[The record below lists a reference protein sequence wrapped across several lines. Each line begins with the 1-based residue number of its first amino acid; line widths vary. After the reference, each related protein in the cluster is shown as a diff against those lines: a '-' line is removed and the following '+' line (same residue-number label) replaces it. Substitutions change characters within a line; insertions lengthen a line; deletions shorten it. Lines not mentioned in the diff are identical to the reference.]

1 MRVTEVADDEI
12 VQRQRGVLFATTEGG
27 KGKQKKNGKF
37 SGDSSSRLPRD
48 VCRRDHDVE
57 GPDCLGNR
65 ASRRTPHDDHT

>member
-1 MRVTEVADDEI
+1 MMKSS
-12 VQRQRGVLFATTEGG
+12 RGREAYFLQQLEGEN
-27 KGKQKKNGKF
+27 KKKGKF